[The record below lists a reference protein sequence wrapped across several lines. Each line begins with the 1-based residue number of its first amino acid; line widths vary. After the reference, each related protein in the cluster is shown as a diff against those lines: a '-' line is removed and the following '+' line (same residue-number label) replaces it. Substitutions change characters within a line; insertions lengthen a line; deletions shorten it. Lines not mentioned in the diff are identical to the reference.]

1 MTSFKQVEANRAN
14 AQKSTGPVTPEGK
27 QRSRCNALRHGLTAE
42 VVIGALEDAD
52 DYGAFEQVIITGYDA
67 QSAVERELVRRLAGV
82 LWRLRRATTME
93 TGLFE
98 IQADHLSA
106 LRRARQGGP
115 GSQEALYALFGRS
128 MPARSSGRHLLTTL
142 RASRATCPV
151 RRRQPQAAN
160 SIPAWSL
167 RAASYAWPTSP
178 TSHSTASAAM
188 NLRCGAK
195 PAKSCPRSTTSIAA
209 NQTSEGA
216 YLLAD
221 TRTLTDLSATF
232 CGVPDRMRSREH
244 RAENWLRFVKASK
257 PNSPE
262 VCRARRA
269 GWLLHSCRH

>member
-27 QRSRCNALRHGLTAE
+27 ERSRCNALRHGLTAE

-128 MPARSSGRHLLTTL
+128 MPAAIERAPPAHDIAGVTSDMSGATPTTPGGEFDSGVELARCFL
-142 RASRATCPV
+142 RLANQSNFALDRLSRYEFTLWRQARQILSALDDLNRCKPHE
-151 RRRQPQAAN
+151 RRRF
-160 SIPAWSL
+160 
-167 RAASYAWPTSP
+167 
-178 TSHSTASAAM
+178 
-188 NLRCGAK
+188 
-195 PAKSCPRSTTSIAA
+195 
-209 NQTSEGA
+209 
-216 YLLAD
+216 LARGHQD
-221 TRTLTDLSATF
+221 FD
-232 CGVPDRMRSREH
+232 
-244 RAENWLRFVKASK
+244 
-257 PNSPE
+257 
-262 VCRARRA
+262 
-269 GWLLHSCRH
+269 